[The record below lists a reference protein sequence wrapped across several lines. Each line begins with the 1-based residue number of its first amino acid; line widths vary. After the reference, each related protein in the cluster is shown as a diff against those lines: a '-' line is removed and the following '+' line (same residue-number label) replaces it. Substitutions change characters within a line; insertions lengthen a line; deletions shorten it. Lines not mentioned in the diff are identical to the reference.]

1 MRDRP
6 QPATAISQQE
16 RTLFCEADRRA
27 HKIGLSQLVQAQG
40 DVALLHLLIRAPTES
55 AMSYRL
61 IQGRDSV
68 DSDCPEMGPTLS
80 SRYRAATASRR
91 LILLLTGQETVTP
104 HFAPRAARTA
114 ERSVVD
120 IAPL

>member
-1 MRDRP
+1 M
-6 QPATAISQQE
+6 
-16 RTLFCEADRRA
+16 FCEADRGA
-27 HKIGLSQLVQAQG
+27 QKVGLSQAQG
-40 DVALLHLLIRAPTES
+40 DVALLHLLIRGPQKVLDE
-55 AMSYRL
+55 L
-61 IQGRDSV
+61 PV
-68 DSDCPEMGPTLS
+68 DSGLS
-80 SRYRAATASRR
+80 RLGRVRLPGNQTNAVEHAIGAATASRR

>member
-1 MRDRP
+1 
-6 QPATAISQQE
+6 
-16 RTLFCEADRRA
+16 LFCEADRRA
-27 HKIGLSQLVQAQG
+27 HKVGLSQLVQAQG

-61 IQGRDSV
+61 IQGCRDSV
-68 DSDCPEMGPTLS
+68 ESDCPEMG
-80 SRYRAATASRR
+80 RAAIGAATASRR

>member
-6 QPATAISQQE
+6 QPATAMSQQE
-16 RTLFCEADRRA
+16 RTLFCEADRSV
-27 HKIGLSQLVQAQG
+27 HKVGLSQLVQAQG
-40 DVALLHLLIRAPTES
+40 DVAVHLLIRAPTES

-61 IQGRDSV
+61 IQGCRDSV
-68 DSDCPEMGPTLS
+68 ESDCPEMG
-80 SRYRAATASRR
+80 RAAIGAATASRR